1 MLCAKVMHFKKI
13 HCDLSSESQIEFQ
26 LGARKTDILLIASR
40 FVRYPFLITW
50 KSLNEKLF

>member
-26 LGARKTDILLIASR
+26 LSARKTDILLIASR
-40 FVRYPFLITW
+40 FVRYLFLIT
-50 KSLNEKLF
+50 